1 MINKEFQPFFN
12 NLLIKRRE
20 LSNESSGG
28 IILTVQEGDSNCDGV
43 VVKNGPDCKFVE
55 LWDHVLFDPHNA
67 EVVTVKDEDLV
78 YISEESLMGKY
89 HE

>member
-43 VVKNGPDCKFVE
+43 VVKKGPDCKFVE
-55 LWDHVLFDPHNA
+55 L
-67 EVVTVKDEDLV
+67 
-78 YISEESLMGKY
+78 
-89 HE
+89 